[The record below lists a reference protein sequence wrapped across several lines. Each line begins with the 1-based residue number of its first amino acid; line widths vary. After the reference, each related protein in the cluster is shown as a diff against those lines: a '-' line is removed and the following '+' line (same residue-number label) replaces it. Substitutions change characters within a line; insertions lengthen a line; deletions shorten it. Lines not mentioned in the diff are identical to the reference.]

1 MYVCVAEMINTLFFH
16 REKKGDTFLLI
27 SRSVPYGDSPK
38 REGGRE
44 ESGGWCRS
52 RRGAER
58 GGEER
63 GLLKGA
69 VALRDALTSQL
80 LWVQC
85 VWVCVGVCVCVCVR
99 KGLHRQTKD
108 QDKALLREC
117 ERSVERRVGQVCG
130 SRWSSDHLK
139 RNKTALVTLVSS
151 T

>member
-85 VWVCVGVCVCVCVR
+85 VWVCVGVCVCVSERDCIDKLKTRTRLCCVNER
-99 KGLHRQTKD
+99 ERGWDWKG
-108 QDKALLREC
+108 
-117 ERSVERRVGQVCG
+117 
-130 SRWSSDHLK
+130 
-139 RNKTALVTLVSS
+139 
-151 T
+151 